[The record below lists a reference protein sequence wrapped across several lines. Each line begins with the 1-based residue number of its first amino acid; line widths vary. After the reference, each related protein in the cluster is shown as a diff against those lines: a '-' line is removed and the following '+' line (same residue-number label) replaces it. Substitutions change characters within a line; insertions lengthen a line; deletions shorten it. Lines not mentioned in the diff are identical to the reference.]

1 MHLSISCPSGFVLHH
16 LPTNTYLN
24 DGRFISVPKIY
35 KTKSGLKSLISQLVE
50 MASGRDV
57 SVTTNSVLFGFQMII
72 TGIVYEIP
80 TLLDKEDLYLVDLS
94 NATSDNVTD
103 ILCESVYRH
112 KTKLLKEY
120 PNAKIRYKPS
130 LHKLMVAKYPN
141 EVFIEE
147 V

>member
-24 DGRFISVPKIY
+24 NGRFISVPKIY
-35 KTKSGLKSLISQLVE
+35 KTKSALKATISRCVE
-50 MASGRDV
+50 LASDRHV
-57 SVTTNSVLFGFQMII
+57 AIVTGSPYSSIVL

-94 NATSDNVTD
+94 NATSDNFIDV
-103 ILCESVYRH
+103 LCESVYRQ
-112 KTKLLKEY
+112 KTKILRIY
-120 PNAKIRYKPS
+120 SNAKIRYKSS

-141 EVFIEE
+141 EVFVEE